1 MANERAVGSR
11 KSHPVARQFV
21 RDHGIIIGFVVT
33 AIILSIVE
41 PNFSRPANL
50 INVLRQVSCIGIA
63 TLGVGFL
70 IIMNGIDLGLGS
82 TLALVGIMAGRVVS
96 TGVEYGGLGL
106 STPLGFLAGI
116 ATAVVVSL
124 FAGVIV
130 AKARIP
136 SFIVTMGTMSIG
148 RGLALIFAHGMPVAK
163 FPDSFNYLGTES
175 LGPIPW
181 PVIIYVLT
189 IVIAWF
195 ILNKRPLGR
204 YIYAVGSNE
213 DAARAAGI
221 NVDRVKIRTYAL
233 EGVALGIAGVLFAG
247 RVKSAAPQFASG
259 YELDAIAGCI
269 IGGVSFS
276 GGIGN
281 VSDMIVGALLLGVIN
296 NGMDLLGVQAFY
308 KQVVKGAIIVI
319 AVLIDRNRTGRA

>member
-1 MANERAVGSR
+1 MASEKVVGAR
-11 KSHPVARQFV
+11 KGNFDSRQFV
-21 RDHGIIIGFVVT
+21 RDHGIIIGFV
-33 AIILSIVE
+33 IIVVLLSLADR
-41 PNFSRPANL
+41 NFARPANL

-63 TLGVGFL
+63 TLGSGFL
-70 IIMNGIDLGLGS
+70 IIMAGIDLSIGS
-82 TLALVGIMAGRVVS
+82 TLALVGIVAGRVVS
-96 TGVEYGGLGL
+96 TGLEYSGLGL
-106 STPLGFLAGI
+106 STPMGFLAGI
-116 ATAVVVSL
+116 ATGVAVSL
-124 FAGVIV
+124 FAGIIV

-136 SFIVTMGTMSIG
+136 AFIVTMGTMSMC
-148 RGLALIFAHGMPVAK
+148 RGMALILAHGMPVAK

-181 PVIIYVLT
+181 PVIIYVIT
-189 IVIAWF
+189 ILVAWF

-204 YIYAVGSNE
+204 YIFAVGSNE
-213 DAARAAGI
+213 EAARAAGI
-221 NVDRVKIRTYAL
+221 NVDRVKIKTYIL
-233 EGVALGIAGVLFAG
+233 EGISLGIAGVLFAG

-281 VSDMIVGALLLGVIN
+281 VSDMIIGALLLGVIN

>member
-1 MANERAVGSR
+1 MASEKVVGAKKGNFDS
-11 KSHPVARQFV
+11 RQFV
-21 RDHGIIIGFVVT
+21 RDHGIIIGFVISVVL
-33 AIILSIVE
+33 LSLADR
-41 PNFSRPANL
+41 NFARPANL

-63 TLGVGFL
+63 TLGSGFL
-70 IIMNGIDLGLGS
+70 IIMGGIDLSIGS
-82 TLALVGIMAGRVVS
+82 TLALVGIVAGRVVS
-96 TGVEYGGLGL
+96 TGVEYSGLGL
-106 STPLGFLAGI
+106 STPLGFFAGI
-116 ATAVVVSL
+116 ATGVAVSL
-124 FAGVIV
+124 FAGIIV

-136 SFIVTMGTMSIG
+136 AFIVTMGTMSMG
-148 RGLALIFAHGMPVAK
+148 RGMALILAHGMPVAK

-181 PVIIYVLT
+181 PVIIYAVT
-189 IVIAWF
+189 ILIAWF

-204 YIYAVGSNE
+204 YIFAVGSNE
-213 DAARAAGI
+213 EAARAAGI
-221 NVDRVKIRTYAL
+221 NVDRVKIKTYIL
-233 EGVALGIAGVLFAG
+233 EGIALGIAGVLFAG

-281 VSDMIVGALLLGVIN
+281 VSDMIIGALLLGVIN

>member
-1 MANERAVGSR
+1 MTTDRIGGARKGHPAV
-11 KSHPVARQFV
+11 RQFV

-82 TLALVGIMAGRVVS
+82 TLALVGIIAGRVVS

-106 STPLGFLAGI
+106 FTPLGFLAGI

-124 FAGVIV
+124 FAGIII

-136 SFIVTMGTMSIG
+136 AFIVTMGTMSIG

-163 FPDSFNYLGTES
+163 FPSSFNYLGTES

-181 PVIIYVLT
+181 PVIIYVIT

-276 GGIGN
+276 GGIGS